1 MPVFVELAY
10 MVYIG
15 VIGEG
20 TTDRR
25 GAEIAYEVGRLV
37 ALKGAL
43 LVCGGLSGVMD
54 HAARGAKSAG
64 GTTVGILPG
73 CSRDEANLYIDIAI
87 PTGLGEA
94 RNLLVVRSSDA
105 LIAIGGQYGTLS
117 EIAFA
122 LKMGKPI
129 VGISSWEIKK
139 DTLPGSD
146 FPEVETAGEAL
157 QIITAA
163 LQMN

>member
-1 MPVFVELAY
+1 

-20 TTDRR
+20 TTDSR
-25 GAEIAYEVGRLV
+25 GAQIAYEVGRLV

-43 LVCGGLSGVMD
+43 LICGGLSGVME

-64 GTTVGILPG
+64 GTTVGILPD
-73 CSRDEANLYIDIAI
+73 CSRDEANQYIDIAI

-105 LIAIGGQYGTLS
+105 LVAIGGQYGTLS

-122 LKMGKPI
+122 LKMRKP
-129 VGISSWEIKK
+129 VVSLSSWEIKK
-139 DTLPGSD
+139 DALPGSD
-146 FPEVETAGEAL
+146 FPEAETAEEAM

>member
-1 MPVFVELAY
+1 
-10 MVYIG
+10 